1 MKTFIFLLGFVAL
14 LQAQTLDSIIEYSL
28 GNHTSLKSMQERLSA
43 IENQKSIS
51 RNFSNPDLS
60 FTLNDIQFDNPSDR
74 TLEPMQFS
82 SVNIKQKIPYF
93 GKRDAQTQKVESE
106 QRFLDMTLE
115 NLKSELAKEI
125 KITAYSLWEVEKRV
139 DILDSYIEIT
149 NRNISLN
156 EAYNITSSNTHLA
169 LMSAKLALSEQKI
182 KKSSLLSLK
191 NALYEKLS
199 YLAGE
204 KIDDLE
210 LSLHVSKPQSLVFY
224 QEKLLNSSALHVKD
238 AEVAIQKAQLHI
250 QELSSKID
258 PYIQAGY
265 YYRENHPDYASIS
278 IGASLPLYGSE
289 KESEEAARKLLLAKS
304 FEENDLKEKLSSNIA
319 QLYEKMQ
326 NGYGVYQI
334 ITRESM
340 PQIEHL
346 FELVEDS
353 VKNGDTLFEYIDVLN
368 KKLKLEEQL
377 IGVTA
382 EFNKTKASLDALTGE
397 KL

>member
-1 MKTFIFLLGFVAL
+1 MKTFIFLLGFVGL

-28 GNHTSLKSMQERLSA
+28 SNHTSLKSMQERLSA
-43 IENQKSIS
+43 VENERSIS

-60 FTLNDIQFDNPSDR
+60 FTVNDIQFDNPSDR

-82 SVNIKQKIPYF
+82 AVNIKQKIPYF
-93 GKRDAQTQKVESE
+93 GKRDAQTQKVQSQ
-106 QRFLDMTLE
+106 QRFLDMSLE
-115 NLKSELAKEI
+115 NLKVELAKEI
-125 KITAYSLWEVEKRV
+125 KITAYSLWEVQKRA

-199 YLAGE
+199 YLTG
-204 KIDDLE
+204 KKVDDLQ
-210 LSLHVSKPQSLVFY
+210 LSLHVDEPKSLEFY
-224 QEKLLNSSALHVKD
+224 RDKISDSSALHVKN

-250 QELSSKID
+250 QELSGKID

-278 IGASLPLYGSE
+278 IGASLPLYGTE

-304 FEENDLKEKLSSNIA
+304 FEENDLKEKLSSQIA

-326 NGYGVYQI
+326 SDYQVYKI
-334 ITRESM
+334 ITDESM

-346 FELVEDS
+346 FALVEDS
-353 VKNGDTLFEYIDVLN
+353 VKNGDTLFEYTDMLS

-377 IGVTA
+377 IDVTA
-382 EFNKTKASLDALTGE
+382 QFNKTKASLDALTGE